1 MAGWDPWAAAAGHPR
16 LEIWFGDVPQGAVWH
31 RDDRGDHITLDASA
45 SRRERRALLA
55 HELIHVERGVGYPLA
70 SAATMQREEAIVRRE
85 TARRL
90 VPPGELAALVAR
102 LDGLEP
108 ITAALV
114 ADEFDVPEAVAA
126 EALELLRQTRSDG
139 PVTRSSDRA

>member
-1 MAGWDPWAAAAGHPR
+1 MAGWDPWAAAADHPR

-108 ITAALV
+108 VTADLV

-126 EALELLRQTRSDG
+126 EALELLRQTRSDRT
-139 PVTRSSDRA
+139 VTRSSDRA

>member
-1 MAGWDPWAAAAGHPR
+1 MAGWDPWAAAAGLPR

-31 RDDRGDHITLDASA
+31 RDDEGDHITLDASA

-70 SAATMQREEAIVRRE
+70 SSATMQREEAIVRRE

-90 VPPGELAALVAR
+90 VPPAELAALVAR
-102 LDGLEP
+102 LEALEP
-108 ITAALV
+108 ITADLV
-114 ADEFDVPEAVAA
+114 ADEFDVPAYVAA
-126 EALELLRQTRSDG
+126 EALEALRQESAG
-139 PVTRSSDRA
+139 PSVRTSHRA

>member
-1 MAGWDPWAAAAGHPR
+1 MAGWDPWAAAAEHPR
-16 LEIWFGDVPQGAVWH
+16 LDIWFADVPEGAVWH

-90 VPPGELAALVAR
+90 VPPGELGALVAR

-108 ITAALV
+108 ITAEVV
-114 ADEFDVPEAVAA
+114 ADEFDVPAAVAA
-126 EALELLRQTRSDG
+126 EALEALRQVG
-139 PVTRSSDRA
+139 PDPAIRRSSGHA